1 MKKTFIYAFI
11 GLIAL
16 SVIAWFLWDGI
27 DPDALVWSTD
37 VHPTRDVQVEL
48 FEKMY
53 PNIEIVID
61 PTQQDLMKTIV
72 QCTGGVGP
80 DLFSANLGAH
90 LSSYV
95 KAGVAL
101 DITDYLEEWGINF
114 DEDIWGGVY
123 NTCVYEGRVYGIP
136 NNAAVDGLWYNKEIF
151 DEAGLD
157 YPSGDWT
164 WDDFLKIAPKLV
176 QKDENGKIT
185 QFAIGLNWELHWQQ
199 FIAQWGGK
207 IFSEDGTEC
216 VIDSPEA
223 ISAIQFM
230 HDLVYKYRFAPT
242 PLEEDGMVSTGG
254 WGGRD
259 ARTFFCNGRYATAL
273 GGRWW
278 LLALRDYPDLKYDF
292 TESPHGKYKVFYSYG
307 KSTIINSQSKHI
319 EEALDFL
326 KFLLSPE
333 YNELLN
339 IQGDAVGPMIEYCK
353 LTPEQADNPYLQDM
367 PRWNEIMKY
376 GVPEENS
383 PFANGIITR
392 KIINNQIEQ
401 VRRNLKTPEK
411 ALKDA
416 KRLVDEEIQKTLKYD
431 YVLRERYEELTGRKV
446 K

>member
-1 MKKTFIYAFI
+1 MKKAFVYTFI
-11 GLIAL
+11 GLILL
-16 SVIAWFLWDGI
+16 SVIAWILWDGR

-37 VHPTRDVQVEL
+37 VHPTRDVQVAL
-48 FEKMY
+48 FEKMN
-53 PNIEIVID
+53 PGIKVAID

-101 DITDYLEEWGINF
+101 DITDYLKEWGIDF
-114 DEDIWGGVY
+114 DNDIWKGVY
-123 NTCVYEGRVYGIP
+123 NTCAYEGRIYGIP
-136 NNAAVDGLWYNKEIF
+136 NNAAVDGLWYNKDIF
-151 DEAGLD
+151 DAAGLK

-176 QKDENGKIT
+176 QRDDEGKIT
-185 QFAIGLNWELHWQQ
+185 QFAIGINWKIHWQQ
-199 FIAQWGGK
+199 FVAQWGGNIYSK
-207 IFSEDGTEC
+207 DGTKC
-216 VIDSPEA
+216 TLDSPEVIA
-223 ISAIQFM
+223 AIQFM
-230 HDLVYKYRFAPT
+230 YDLVYKYRVAPT
-242 PLEEDGMVSTGG
+242 ALEEAGMVSTGG

-259 ARTFFCNGRYATAL
+259 TRTFFCSGRYATAL

-307 KSTIINSQSKHI
+307 KSTIINSNSKHI
-319 EEALDFL
+319 NEALCFL

-339 IQGDAVGPMIEYCK
+339 VQGDAVGPMIEYCK
-353 LTPEQADNPYLQDM
+353 LTPKQADNPFLQDM

-376 GVPEENS
+376 GIPEEVS
-383 PFANGIITR
+383 PFVNGTIAMRIIE
-392 KIINNQIEQ
+392 KQIEQ

-411 ALKDA
+411 AMEDA
-416 KRLVDEEIQKTLKYD
+416 TRLVNVEIKKTLKYD
-431 YVLRERYEELTGRKV
+431 YILRERYEKLTGGKV
-446 K
+446 R